1 MEYKIFNT
9 NLILTEGKIV
19 DIVDSTNDRKLLVY
33 KTDTIPDSLCMFIS
47 NKDVE
52 RIQPKAGD
60 NLLIYRID
68 EDKLPYI
75 THMSLI
81 KVLIND
87 KVLYDYTESDII
99 KIYAK
104 LQLRKMQY
112 KYTSYKNHIKYLDDD
127 LSQIHHVLKAYFHE
141 VYRPSHTLDELID
154 NEANEIFTMKE
165 ATRIVKYCLES
176 RITPYMFKYD
186 LTHRSDIDR
195 FSEANLDANLHD
207 DDSLMKSIMYAGM
220 VYNKIK
226 GTRYRI
232 SYIEKTIT
240 NNKDKDLIFI
250 KMVNIHT
257 CYQLSWYLRVISN
270 IVSEDILNQLE
281 VHKDIS
287 VIHPNDNLDEVVEMY
302 YDNKVIFVPSTY
314 SLISNI

>member
-1 MEYKIFNT
+1 MKHKIFNT
-9 NLILTEGKIV
+9 NLILTKGKIV
-19 DIVDSTNDRKLLVY
+19 DIITGIDGRKLIAY
-33 KTDTIPDSLCMFIS
+33 KTEMSVSACCMLIS
-47 NKDVE
+47 DE
-52 RIQPKAGD
+52 DFTRINPKQED
-60 NLLIYRID
+60 NIYIYRIN
-68 EDKLPYI
+68 ERKLPEIKHI
-75 THMSLI
+75 TFV
-81 KVLIND
+81 KVYIND
-87 KVLYDYTESDII
+87 QLLYEYTESDII
-99 KIYAK
+99 KMYAK

-154 NEANEIFTMKE
+154 NEANEIFIMKE

-207 DDSLMKSIMYAGM
+207 DDSLMKSVMYAGM
-220 VYNKIK
+220 VYSKIK

-240 NNKDKDLIFI
+240 NNKNKDLIFI

-257 CYQLSWYLRVISN
+257 CYQLSWYLRVIPN

-287 VIHPNDNLDEVVEMY
+287 VIHPDDNLNVVVEMY
-302 YDNKVIFVPSTY
+302 YNNKVIFVPSTY

>member
-1 MEYKIFNT
+1 MEHKIFNT
-9 NLILTEGKIV
+9 DLILTKGKIV
-19 DIVDSTNDRKLLVY
+19 DIITGIDGRKLITY
-33 KTDTIPDSLCMFIS
+33 KTEISISACCMFIS
-47 NKDVE
+47 DE
-52 RIQPKAGD
+52 DFTRINPKQED
-60 NLLIYRID
+60 NIYIYRIN
-68 EDKLPYI
+68 ERKLPEIKHI
-75 THMSLI
+75 TFV
-81 KVLIND
+81 KVYIND
-87 KVLYDYTESDII
+87 QLLYEYTESDII
-99 KIYAK
+99 KMYAK

-127 LSQIHHVLKAYFHE
+127 LNQIHHVLKAYFHE

-165 ATRIVKYCLES
+165 ATRILKYCLES

-207 DDSLMKSIMYAGM
+207 DDSLMKSIMYAGV

-232 SYIEKTIT
+232 SYIEKTVT
-240 NNKDKDLIFI
+240 NDKNKDLIFI

-257 CYQLSWYLRVISN
+257 CYQLSWYLRVIPN
-270 IVSEDILNQLE
+270 IVSKDILNQLE

-287 VIHPNDNLDEVVEMY
+287 VIHPDDNLDEVVEMY